1 MLELARTRTHSCW
14 SAWKTCLLWSVFG
27 PPSVRFFLSLALP
40 RSARFGLGVWCWCF
54 LFFFPFFFCV
64 PRLVSR
70 LGKVSSHVHG
80 HFIFMSISPTL
91 LRQGV
96 CVCHLNRCKTS
107 HYCRGVWHSCPTTH
121 NEAAD
126 MSGKGNVAVLCLLFF
141 FMYSPAPGGI

>member
-1 MLELARTRTHSCW
+1 MQFACLCLFVSPEVVPSARPVPRLFRHTPCPLVVRVFVLLFHSEVLELARTRTHSCW

-96 CVCHLNRCKTS
+96 CVCVTS
-107 HYCRGVWHSCPTTH
+107 KQ
-121 NEAAD
+121 
-126 MSGKGNVAVLCLLFF
+126 M
-141 FMYSPAPGGI
+141 